1 MTAVSFSC
9 DQRCRLFEF
18 VCRTS
23 DDETSVACFNL
34 KKHKRLNKIYQAEIG
49 CKLKTFNLN
58 NQIILAQII
67 INGAILKKND
77 PNFESQ
83 EKEHKF
89 VSVNYTNNETRLN

>member
-1 MTAVSFSC
+1 MTTVSLSC

-34 KKHKRLNKIYQAEIG
+34 KKHKRLNKIYQAETG

-58 NQIILAQII
+58 NQIII

-89 VSVNYTNNETRLN
+89 VSVNYTNNETQLN